1 MILDF
6 KTGGISYNVEIEAE
20 DEYVVGVY
28 SVEVWDGEEY
38 LPINMT
44 ESELEDFYEK
54 YVDDLNEAYE
64 SHQIAM
70 AEIAHEDL
78 AELAMDR

>member
-6 KTGGISYNVEIEAE
+6 KTGGISYNCEI
-20 DEYVVGVY
+20 DVDDGYVVGVF
-28 SVEVWDGEEY
+28 SVKVFDGEDY
-38 LPINMT
+38 LPIGMT
-44 ESELEDFYEK
+44 DSELEDFYEK

-64 SHQIAM
+64 SHQIVM
-70 AEIAHEDL
+70 AEIAYEDR